1 MSRKLV
7 TVLVLL
13 VGMAGVIVAAVA
25 RFAPVEDRTVT
36 AQPGPI
42 RSVEVDLEAGRV
54 EIVPGVG
61 NEARI
66 DRTREYLLGAP
77 EVRETLVDGVLRI
90 EAACEALMTLGCRV
104 NYRLEVPAAVPVR
117 IRTDRGSVEITDMAG
132 MVEVETGAGDV
143 DLTRT
148 KGPVRA
154 TTSAGDVDGD
164 DLVAGF
170 LDARTDAGHIRLSL
184 AEPSA
189 RVDLRTDAG
198 NIDLAL
204 PAAGGGYRVT
214 TETGAGEVDVSVEN
228 LPGANRSVT
237 ATTGGGNIRIHHR

>member
-7 TVLVLL
+7 TVLILL

-25 RFAPVEDRTVT
+25 TFAPVEDRTVT

-42 RSVEVDLEAGRV
+42 RGVEVDLEAGRV

-61 NEARI
+61 NEATI
-66 DRTREYLLGAP
+66 DRTRRYLRGAP
-77 EVRETLVDGVLRI
+77 EVSEILLDGVLRI
-90 EAACEALMTLGCRV
+90 EAACEALITLGCRV

-148 KGPVRA
+148 RGPVRA
-154 TTSAGDVDGD
+154 TTSAGDIDGV
-164 DLVAGF
+164 DLVAAF
-170 LDARTDAGHIRLSL
+170 LDARTDAGHVRLSL

-204 PAAGGGYRVT
+204 PPAGGGYRVT